1 MNKAFGRRAA
11 LFISLALSLLLMV
24 FASTE
29 ARAQGGAEDAQQQSD
44 PAQEAP
50 GARDERRND
59 PLRALNLTL
68 DQLQQIRAIRVEN
81 RDEWRAVRQR
91 QAEAFRALD
100 EAVYSD
106 NVNEALIEER
116 ARELGAAQA
125 AVARMRALTELRIR
139 RVLTP
144 EQLNTLRAMRQQA
157 RATQQQQRRTRQE
170 NRAGARPLQ
179 ERERLHGGEG
189 GAVLRRDELNNP
201 GAERRARRGAM
212 LRGRRP

>member
-11 LFISLALSLLLMV
+11 LYTSLALSLLLIV
-24 FASTE
+24 TACVE
-29 ARAQGGAEDAQQQSD
+29 ARAQSSGEAAQQQSD
-44 PAQEAP
+44 PVP
-50 GARDERRND
+50 GARDERPND

-68 DQLQQIRAIRVEN
+68 DQLQQIRAIREQN

-91 QAEAFRALD
+91 QAEALRALD

-106 NVNEALIEER
+106 NVNEALLEER

-157 RATQQQQRRTRQE
+157 RATQRETRRENGLNARQL
-170 NRAGARPLQ
+170 RR
-179 ERERLHGGEG
+179 RERLNGVEG
-189 GAVLRRDELNNP
+189 DGALPRNELNNP
-201 GAERRARRGAM
+201 GPERRMRRGAA
-212 LRGRRP
+212 LERRRRP

>member
-11 LFISLALSLLLMV
+11 LFAALGLSLLLMV
-24 FASTE
+24 FAGSE
-29 ARAQGGAEDAQQQSD
+29 ARAQGGAEEAQQQSD
-44 PAQEAP
+44 PGQAP
-50 GARDERRND
+50 GAREERRND

-68 DQLQQIRAIRVEN
+68 DQLQQIRAIRIEN
-81 RDEWRAVRQR
+81 REEWRAVRQR

-157 RATQQQQRRTRQE
+157 RATQQQRRPRQE

-179 ERERLHGGEG
+179 ERERLNGGEG
-189 GAVLRRDELNNP
+189 GAALRRDELNNP
-201 GAERRARRGAM
+201 GAERRARRGAL

>member
-11 LFISLALSLLLMV
+11 LYTSLALSLLLIV
-24 FASTE
+24 FAGRE
-29 ARAQGGAEDAQQQSD
+29 ARAQGSGGEAAQQQSD
-44 PAQEAP
+44 PAQAP
-50 GARDERRND
+50 GARDERPGD
-59 PLRALNLTL
+59 PLRALNLTP
-68 DQLQQIRAIRVEN
+68 DQLQQIRAIRQQN

-91 QAEAFRALD
+91 QAEALSALD

-157 RATQQQQRRTRQE
+157 RATQRETRRENGLNARQL
-170 NRAGARPLQ
+170 RR
-179 ERERLHGGEG
+179 RERLNGVEG
-189 GAVLRRDELNNP
+189 DGALPRNELNNP
-201 GAERRARRGAM
+201 GSERRMRRGAA
-212 LRGRRP
+212 LERRRRP